1 VENKKCLILKNEM
14 QDAGLS
20 CDDGT
25 YWEGGMIWLEKK
37 NGGGKNEKLLL
48 EYVLQED
55 TGR

>member
-1 VENKKCLILKNEM
+1 M